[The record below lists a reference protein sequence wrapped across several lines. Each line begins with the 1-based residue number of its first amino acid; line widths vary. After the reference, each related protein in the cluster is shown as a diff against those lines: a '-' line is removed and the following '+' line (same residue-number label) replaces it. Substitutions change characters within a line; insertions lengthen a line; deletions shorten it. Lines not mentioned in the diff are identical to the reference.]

1 MPLEG
6 AQKPTLFVTDND
18 SIIANSIRDT
28 GQKALF
34 PRLRRHRF
42 LCFCKVDIL
51 YIHVHKYRAG
61 TPARSILM
69 YFTYTPVLDNCSM
82 HCSTFGA
89 PNRCI
94 HAVVR
99 ALLPSTYCYGRYVCL
114 FCRRIKTDRKKI
126 SIFRDAL
133 EYQQG
138 YDYHFERA
146 LDRQTSFDRFAYL
159 PALANANLDFLPNIN
174 TPVKGLPV
182 IRKIFPTH
190 PPILI
195 LVPSGQD
202 NRKHQCQTKE
212 SVAVDFIDKSAD
224 IPRIKAL

>member
-1 MPLEG
+1 MSLEG

-18 SIIANSIRDT
+18 SVIANSIRDT
-28 GQKALF
+28 SPNELF
-34 PRLRRHRF
+34 SRLPRHRF
-42 LCFCKVDIL
+42 LCSCKIDIP
-51 YIHVHKYRAG
+51 YIHVHKLRAG
-61 TPARSILM
+61 TPVRSILM

-99 ALLPSTYCYGRYVCL
+99 AV
-114 FCRRIKTDRKKI
+114 DRG
-126 SIFRDAL
+126 A
-133 EYQQG
+133 
-138 YDYHFERA
+138 
-146 LDRQTSFDRFAYL
+146 SFDRFAYL
-159 PALANANLDFLPNIN
+159 PALAKANLDFLPNIN
-174 TPVKGLPV
+174 TPAKGLPV
-182 IRKIFPTH
+182 IRKISPTQ

-202 NRKHQCQTKE
+202 SRKHQCQTKE
-212 SVAVDFIDKSAD
+212 SVAVDFIDKSAG